1 MVMMVAVNECC
12 GWNAEGQLGRAVVA
26 LECRLHGSFCSMT
39 RLSFIR
45 GQTEEEEETERIREG
60 LVTMFILHSIL
71 TPATVR
77 GKVAASYCS
86 TFE

>member
-45 GQTEEEEETERIREG
+45 GQTEEEEERLKGSGRDLLQCLYYIQ
-60 LVTMFILHSIL
+60 
-71 TPATVR
+71 
-77 GKVAASYCS
+77 Y
-86 TFE
+86 